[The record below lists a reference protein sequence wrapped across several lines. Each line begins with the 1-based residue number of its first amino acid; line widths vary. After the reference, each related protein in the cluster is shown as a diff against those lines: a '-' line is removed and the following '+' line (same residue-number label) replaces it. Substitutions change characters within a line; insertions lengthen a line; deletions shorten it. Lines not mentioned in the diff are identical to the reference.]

1 MQFFQCTYFPCTY
14 CVIHKIN
21 SHSICNSV
29 PKYYHGRFPAWTFS
43 FRYLMSHVF
52 YISCQGHCHP
62 LSRSSRLF
70 VKQIAL
76 IRLVSCFKKCSDQ
89 IGGLSVYNLDGHL
102 LRNTRVIY
110 ILNILFPEV
119 AAEWSFRRSPR
130 SLLLPPQP
138 LPTQNALRWKPAWGH
153 GAIRG
158 GGDDTKCYCNLLWV

>member
-1 MQFFQCTYFPCTY
+1 MQFFQCTY
-14 CVIHKIN
+14 CVLHKIN
-21 SHSICNSV
+21 SHLLCNSV

-43 FRYLMSHVF
+43 FRYLMSHVLN
-52 YISCQGHCHP
+52 ISCQGHCHP

-89 IGGLSVYNLDGHL
+89 IGGLSVFLFGWSSPKERSCNKHW
-102 LRNTRVIY
+102 
-110 ILNILFPEV
+110 NILFPEV

-130 SLLLPPQP
+130 SLLLPAQP
-138 LPTQNALRWKPAWGH
+138 LPTQNALRWKPAWGR

-158 GGDDTKCYCNLLWV
+158 RGNDTKCHCNLLWV